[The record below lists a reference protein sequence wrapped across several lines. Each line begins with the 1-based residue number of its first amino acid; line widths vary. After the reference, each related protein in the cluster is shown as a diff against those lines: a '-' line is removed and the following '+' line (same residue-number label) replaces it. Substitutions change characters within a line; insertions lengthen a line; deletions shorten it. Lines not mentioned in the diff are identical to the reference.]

1 MFFMEHVRGI
11 KIQEAVSLW
20 REIDQNVKN
29 ESYSSL
35 RGKIRRAAEK
45 GIIDTAW
52 FSGDG
57 YKLYK
62 NTDVIKFAKSQM
74 KSEPVTNCNQTEQ
87 PTSDCSQLPK
97 LTAEVFDHPDCPEW
111 AKWAAVNAD
120 GNLFFFE
127 EKPVNN
133 IVCGGWHVEG
143 CKVIS
148 FFNKKKFAPSDWQ
161 NSLIERPAKLP
172 EWCKQGEWIYTSSE
186 QYLKIEGISIDL
198 QKIELSNGAIWSKQD
213 IIDEAVPARLRLY
226 NAEEMQGLIGKV
238 VGNEHGNM
246 FLITAFVAYDGGEVC
261 ADGVVY
267 NADDLLETYT
277 INGSPC
283 GVLEHLENGE
293 WVK

>member
-97 LTAEVFDHPDCPEW
+97 LTAEVFDRPDCPEW
-111 AKWAAVNAD
+111 AKYAAVDKNGKAYYFINKPKCCNAGYFRD
-120 GNLFFFE
+120 LGWDAGNFMLIGDFD
-127 EKPVNN
+127 
-133 IVCGGWHVEG
+133 
-143 CKVIS
+143 S
-148 FFNKKKFAPSDWQ
+148 SDWQ
-161 NSLIERPAKLP
+161 NSLIERPAKLT
-172 EWCKQGEWIYTSSE
+172 EWCKVGEWVFDAAINKYVQVSE
-186 QYLKIEGISIDL
+186 D
-198 QKIELSNGAIWSKQD
+198 D
-213 IIDEAVPARLRLY
+213 IIKHSTKICKYISDGEVVQARLRPWRGSESL
-226 NAEEMQGLIGKV
+226 NKV
-238 VGNEHGNM
+238 V
-246 FLITAFVAYDGGEVC
+246 ISGG
-261 ADGVVY
+261 DTFGVVIGCTWSTA
-267 NADDLLETYT
+267 NVSGQWINCKKLLDDDYKQPD
-277 INGSPC
+277 GSPC